1 MIFVNLSE
9 NTLYK
14 MNYFFLDAF
23 KFLFV
28 LWQIL
33 IMAYLSVDSSVIILL
48 AIQTGYYLFK
58 YSFFCF

>member
-33 IMAYLSVDSSVIILL
+33 IMAYLSVDSSVITLL

>member
-1 MIFVNLSE
+1 MIFVSLSE

-33 IMAYLSVDSSVIILL
+33 IMAYLSVDICVIILL